1 MVGLTPVERRGA
13 RVRPGVDENG
23 AALGAVEVAARALG
37 LLEVAVEGAAV
48 ALCADGKTA
57 DLIFLVRAI
66 VFGLGLGLG
75 SGPDR
80 KQLNNPNN
88 SAGHRTSPKTPR
100 LGLAASTT
108 NGLSR
113 VLDDPGAGRGAQM
126 KSR

>member
-1 MVGLTPVERRGA
+1 MDVPRCIQLTRSSTA
-13 RVRPGVDENG
+13 RVDEDG

-88 SAGHRTSPKTPR
+88 SAGHRTSPKTP
-100 LGLAASTT
+100 LSLAASTT

-113 VLDDPGAGRGAQM
+113 VLDDPGAVRGAQM